1 MSETTP
7 RTLPSGFV
15 QGPVQGLNI
24 IGEITESLHRFLLD
38 GWTSPM
44 PPPRIEEDLSFVPK
58 DREEVVYVFMYRAAQ
73 NTALANSKQWRP
85 AKVSVFG
92 EQNAETVYYERA
104 PLYLNVF
111 YLIGVHSKF
120 RSEAERLMG
129 WVLMRL
135 YDATHLVYRPRKY
148 ILPSGDVVD
157 STGRPWAI
165 DAEGEDVVMEKVSIT
180 LVDDLTIGDAINFYT
195 INEAPYRPFLTYR
208 AQCAME
214 GPLVSGP
221 PTTVRHHRAKFVAPE
236 PSGTER
242 PNGRT
247 TAMQAA
253 GGRTPGRIVSPGHPG
268 KEPSAQPSVK
278 NTIGPPGFGHRPIED
293 NDSED

>member
-1 MSETTP
+1 MSESTP
-7 RTLPSGFV
+7 RTFPSGFV
-15 QGPVQGLNI
+15 QGPVQGPNI

-38 GWTSPM
+38 GWTSPT

-73 NTALANSKQWRP
+73 NTALSNSKQWRP

-92 EQNAETVYYERA
+92 EQNTETVFYERA

-148 ILPSGDVVD
+148 ILPSGAVVD
-157 STGRPWAI
+157 STGRAWTI
-165 DAEGEDVVMEKVSIT
+165 DAEGEDVVMEKVSVT

-214 GPLVSGP
+214 GPQVSGP
-221 PTTVRHHRAKFVAPE
+221 PTTVRIPRARLVTPE
-236 PSGTER
+236 SPGSER

-247 TAMQAA
+247 V
-253 GGRTPGRIVSPGHPG
+253 GRTVSPGHPG
-268 KEPSAQPSVK
+268 KDPGAQPGAK
-278 NTIGPPGFGHRPIED
+278 NTIGPPGFGHRPFED

>member
-1 MSETTP
+1 MSDTTP
-7 RTLPSGFV
+7 REFPSGFV

-38 GWTSPM
+38 GWTLPT

-58 DREEVVYVFMYRAAQ
+58 DREEVVYVYMYRAAQ
-73 NTALANSKQWRP
+73 NTSLANSKQWRP

-92 EQNAETVYYERA
+92 DNKTPDNVYYERA

-148 ILPSGDVVD
+148 LLPTGEIVD
-157 STGRPWAI
+157 STGSPWGI
-165 DAEGEDVVMEKVSIT
+165 ENDGEDVVMEKVSVA

-221 PTTVRHHRAKFVAPE
+221 PTTVRHHRAKLVVPE
-236 PSGTER
+236 GTIGRATER
-242 PNGRT
+242 ANGR
-247 TAMQAA
+247 ADGNA
-253 GGRTPGRIVSPGHPG
+253 P
-268 KEPSAQPSVK
+268 
-278 NTIGPPGFGHRPIED
+278 D
-293 NDSED
+293 